1 MTDPDCRSRCPRCSL
16 GFPPALDVDC
26 APGATGSP
34 EVPGDEPQPVS
45 SRAATTAAVAELFA
59 TVMVMMIP
67 LATGVRPWSV
77 ATVRPAA

>member
-1 MTDPDCRSRCPRCSL
+1 
-16 GFPPALDVDC
+16 
-26 APGATGSP
+26 
-34 EVPGDEPQPVS
+34 VPGDEPQPVS